1 MTQSEF
7 ISDSALES
15 ISQALQKGDVEQVF
29 TQLADYLRSN
39 ELTLS
44 DDVFR
49 IYLRDELFSC
59 VKDRGEL
66 FTKA

>member
-1 MTQSEF
+1 MTQAEY
-7 ISDSALES
+7 ISDVALES
-15 ISQALQKGDVEQVF
+15 IAQALQNCDVEHAF
-29 TQLADYLRSN
+29 TQLAVYLKSN

-49 IYLRDELFSC
+49 IYLRDELFTC

-66 FTKA
+66 FIKA

>member
-7 ISDSALES
+7 ISDIALES
-15 ISQALQKGDVEQVF
+15 IAQALQNGDVEYAF
-29 TQLADYLRSN
+29 TQLADYLR
-39 ELTLS
+39 S

-59 VKDRGEL
+59 VKDRAEL
-66 FTKA
+66 FIKA

>member
-1 MTQSEF
+1 MTQAEF

-15 ISQALQKGDVEQVF
+15 IAQALQNGDVEHAF
-29 TQLADYLRSN
+29 TQLADYLSSN
-39 ELTLS
+39 GLTLS
-44 DDVFR
+44 DAVFR

-66 FTKA
+66 FIKA

>member
-7 ISDSALES
+7 ICDIALES
-15 ISQALQKGDVEQVF
+15 IAQALRNGDAEHAF
-29 TQLADYLRSN
+29 TQLAGYLRSN
-39 ELTLS
+39 NLTLS

-49 IYLRDELFSC
+49 IYLQHELFSC

-66 FTKA
+66 FIKA